1 MKDYVTGISIT
12 PNAITGTYNDEIE
25 KLINDNDISYT
36 VTYAKAGAKS
46 PVALTESMVTGYN
59 KTSLTDQNL
68 TVTYTD
74 QDTNSYTN
82 GKTFTT
88 NLSVKLENEIS
99 KVTITK
105 PTKTEYNH
113 GDQIDLTGGKITLT
127 YTDGTTKEELITSAT
142 ITEKD
147 GGAPNMLSLIHI

>member
-1 MKDYVTGISIT
+1 M
-12 PNAITGTYNDEIE
+12 
-25 KLINDNDISYT
+25 
-36 VTYAKAGAKS
+36 
-46 PVALTESMVTGYN
+46 VAGYN
-59 KTSLTDQNL
+59 KTSLTDQNS

-88 NLSVKLENEIS
+88 NLSVKLKNEIS

-113 GDQIDLTGGKITLT
+113 GDQIDLTGGKITVT
-127 YTDGTTKEELITSAT
+127 YTDGTTKEESITSAVITNGNDNILFLANGSGQSAAQVGKIINNADVT
-142 ITEKD
+142 ITNTSKNLKGLVAYD
-147 GGAPNMLSLIHI
+147 GGEITNNART